1 MSVRVSRKFRY
12 GNLSITIPTCTL
24 PSKCPY
30 ISYVIHRP
38 NIMDYTDLA
47 RLEAELRSE
56 LERLK
61 GHLASGGDEVSV
73 ELTAETAEEHEALRR
88 AMERIAKPEA

>member
-47 RLEAELRSE
+47 KLESQLRDE

-61 GHLASGGDEVSV
+61 RHLAAAGDDVSV
-73 ELTAETAEEHEALRR
+73 ELTAETAEEHDALQR